1 MTVTDAIRES
11 MSAVMDGE
19 GSELD
24 VARVLK
30 AIEADPE
37 ARDHWRRLQRA
48 GSLLRTG
55 QDGPALDVSDA
66 VREAIAR
73 PAGSARRLGPLGSL
87 AVAASVT
94 FAVVLGGQ
102 SLLSQTPFGSVAT
115 PVATT
120 VPGGI
125 VPIPGAAPVQARF
138 GVNNIPTNTSSR
150 LAESPQEMQ
159 GAPKIYDQL
168 ARERYLRYA
177 TEHARSTA
185 HLQPN
190 AHVPFARAP
199 DESATQ

>member
-30 AIEADPE
+30 AVETDPE

-55 QDGPALDVSDA
+55 QVGPALDVSDA
-66 VREAIAR
+66 VREAVAK

-102 SLLSQTPFGSVAT
+102 SLIGQTPFSSVAP

-138 GVNNIPTNTSSR
+138 GVNSVPTRASSEI
-150 LAESPQEMQ
+150 AESPRGVQ
-159 GAPKIYDQL
+159 GAAKIYDQL
-168 ARERYLRYA
+168 ARDRFLRYA
-177 TEHARSTA
+177 GEHARATA

-199 DESATQ
+199 DESVTQ